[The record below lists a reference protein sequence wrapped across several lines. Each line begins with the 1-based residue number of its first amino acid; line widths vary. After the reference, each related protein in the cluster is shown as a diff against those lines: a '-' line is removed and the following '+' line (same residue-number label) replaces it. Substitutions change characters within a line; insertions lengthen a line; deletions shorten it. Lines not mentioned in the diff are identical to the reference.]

1 MTSWPE
7 QPPTGQPQT
16 RRQAREFERSA
27 SRRAGTA
34 EPTPGGQIPEMTTTA
49 PPRPAD
55 EDATAADT
63 SQQSEKPQAEAQEA
77 EKAQA
82 ESKQAEPAAP
92 KAEQSPAQPERPAI
106 PASAFAEP
114 GVSSPSRDAFDL
126 FRQGPDTTQPEPVT
140 QPMAILQPT
149 TPPAAPASG
158 TPGTS
163 TAPAAPSAGSE
174 RTLTRRELR
183 AMLQAQEANAQANHA
198 PAAGEQVFPVS
209 FTSGPEESGP
219 GASGPGASGAA
230 GSGSSAP
237 QAAAAAPAADPIAAD
252 PATPAPTSEK
262 SAWPFAPLTPS
273 SAPAASR
280 SGQSETTVTQSPTS
294 PFAAFGTAEPKADTP
309 AVETPSAPAPAK
321 SDDPNETAAQERRP
335 FTPPTGHWSTAA
347 ELDDQNQPITSRNVA
362 QSTAATTTN
371 ALILP
376 VIPQPDTRAPLTST
390 GEILVTG
397 SIDLPRGMGATGAHP
412 DRIDSSD
419 LDRLL
424 DGEENEFNTSEVQP
438 VRASRA
444 ISTHTSTRGVIAPPK
459 KRGNTLPLILM
470 ITAGVLAVSVTALL
484 VAAYVL
490 KVF

>member
-7 QPPTGQPQT
+7 EPPAGQPQT

-34 EPTPGGQIPEMTTTA
+34 EPTPAGQIPEVTTNS
-49 PPRPAD
+49 PQRERPAELTQEEAAQGD
-55 EDATAADT
+55 SAADV
-63 SQQSEKPQAEAQEA
+63 
-77 EKAQA
+77 
-82 ESKQAEPAAP
+82 
-92 KAEQSPAQPERPAI
+92 EQPAI

-126 FRQGPDTTQPEPVT
+126 FKQAPNVSQPEPVT
-140 QPMAILQPT
+140 QPMAILQPEP
-149 TPPAAPASG
+149 TPPVSAAPAA
-158 TPGTS
+158 
-163 TAPAAPSAGSE
+163 APARPQQTDQG

-183 AMLQAQEANAQANHA
+183 AMQQAEQANGQAGH
-198 PAAGEQVFPVS
+198 PSVAGEPVVPVT
-209 FTSGPEESGP
+209 FTSEPEGGAASSPKPRPAVAASPSIGTPP
-219 GASGPGASGAA
+219 GASVGSAA
-230 GSGSSAP
+230 TSEQSSGS
-237 QAAAAAPAADPIAAD
+237 
-252 PATPAPTSEK
+252 TSEK
-262 SAWPFAPLTPS
+262 SAWPFPPLVPS
-273 SAPAASR
+273 ASR
-280 SGQSETTVTQSPTS
+280 TSQPDATVTQSLTS
-294 PFAAFGTAEPKADTP
+294 PFAAFGTQ
-309 AVETPSAPAPAK
+309 PSPRTEGAPAK
-321 SDDPNETAAQERRP
+321 AADPVSATGDATDDVSAQERRP

-347 ELDDQNQPITSRNVA
+347 ELDDGNEPITSRNVG

-376 VIPQPDTRAPLTST
+376 AIPQPDATAPLTST

-412 DRIDSSD
+412 DHIDSSD

-459 KRGNTLPLILM
+459 KRGNTLPVVLM
-470 ITAGVLAVSVTALL
+470 VTAGVLAIGVIGLL

>member
-7 QPPTGQPQT
+7 QPPTGQPQAQT
-16 RRQAREFERSA
+16 RRQAREFERS
-27 SRRAGTA
+27 RRAGTS
-34 EPTPGGQIPEMTTTA
+34 EPTPGGQIPEMITSSPRERAEADDVDNA
-49 PPRPAD
+49 PSVD
-55 EDATAADT
+55 E
-63 SQQSEKPQAEAQEA
+63 QAEEPTTSA
-77 EKAQA
+77 A
-82 ESKQAEPAAP
+82 ESAPEASAAP
-92 KAEQSPAQPERPAI
+92 ASAAPERPAI

-114 GVSSPSRDAFDL
+114 GVSSPSRDSFDL
-126 FRQGPDTTQPEPVT
+126 FRQAPDASRPEPVT
-140 QPMAILQPT
+140 QPMAILQPSGN
-149 TPPAAPASG
+149 PAAPAS
-158 TPGTS
+158 
-163 TAPAAPSAGSE
+163 APAAPAQAAPQAGSPE

-183 AMLQAQEANAQANHA
+183 AMLQAQEANAQANH
-198 PAAGEQVFPVS
+198 PATAGEQVFPVA
-209 FTSGPEESGP
+209 FTSGPEAGDAMAETP
-219 GASGPGASGAA
+219 VASPTAT
-230 GSGSSAP
+230 GSPESAP
-237 QAAAAAPAADPIAAD
+237 
-252 PATPAPTSEK
+252 TGEK

-280 SGQSETTVTQSPTS
+280 AGQSETTVTQSTAS
-294 PFAAFGTAEPKADTP
+294 PFAAFGS
-309 AVETPSAPAPAK
+309 PSAPKASETPESDAQAAAAAPAAVPATTTTPEDT
-321 SDDPNETAAQERRP
+321 SAQERRP

-347 ELDDQNQPITSRNVA
+347 ELDDHNQPITSRNVA

-376 VIPQPDTRAPLTST
+376 AIPHPDSSAPLTST

-419 LDRLL
+419 IDRLL

-459 KRGNTLPLILM
+459 KRGNLLPVVLM
-470 ITAGVLAVSVTALL
+470 VTAGVLAVGVIGLL

>member
-7 QPPTGQPQT
+7 EPPAGQPQT

-34 EPTPGGQIPEMTTTA
+34 EPTPAGQIPEVTTNSPQRERAAEPTQEEA
-49 PPRPAD
+49 AQGD
-55 EDATAADT
+55 SAADVD
-63 SQQSEKPQAEAQEA
+63 Q
-77 EKAQA
+77 
-82 ESKQAEPAAP
+82 
-92 KAEQSPAQPERPAI
+92 PAI

-114 GVSSPSRDAFDL
+114 GVSSPSSDAFDL
-126 FRQGPDTTQPEPVT
+126 FKQAPDVSQPEPVT
-140 QPMAILQPT
+140 QPMAILQPEPA
-149 TPPAAPASG
+149 PP
-158 TPGTS
+158 
-163 TAPAAPSAGSE
+163 APAAAAAATARQQPTDQG

-183 AMLQAQEANAQANHA
+183 AMQQAEQANGQAGH
-198 PAAGEQVFPVS
+198 PAVVGEPVVPVT
-209 FTSGPEESGP
+209 FTSEPEG
-219 GASGPGASGAA
+219 GAA
-230 GSGSSAP
+230 SSPKPRPAVAP
-237 QAAAAAPAADPIAAD
+237 IPSIGTPPSASEASAAAPAQSSGSAS
-252 PATPAPTSEK
+252 TSEK
-262 SAWPFAPLTPS
+262 SAWPFPPLVPS
-273 SAPAASR
+273 ASR
-280 SGQSETTVTQSPTS
+280 TPQPEATATQSLTS
-294 PFAAFGTAEPKADTP
+294 PFAAFGAQPSPKAE
-309 AVETPSAPAPAK
+309 AAPAK
-321 SDDPNETAAQERRP
+321 AADQVSPAGDSTDDVSTQERRP

-347 ELDDQNQPITSRNVA
+347 ELDDRNEPITSRNVG

-376 VIPQPDTRAPLTST
+376 AIPHPDATAPLTST

-412 DRIDSSD
+412 DHIDSSD

-459 KRGNTLPLILM
+459 KRGNTLPVVLM
-470 ITAGVLAVSVTALL
+470 VTAGVLAIGVIGLL

>member
-7 QPPTGQPQT
+7 EPPAGQPQT

-34 EPTPGGQIPEMTTTA
+34 EPTPAGQIPDVTTN
-49 PPRPAD
+49 
-55 EDATAADT
+55 
-63 SQQSEKPQAEAQEA
+63 SPQRDR
-77 EKAQA
+77 
-82 ESKQAEPAAP
+82 SAEPAQDETAQEDSG
-92 KAEQSPAQPERPAI
+92 ANVEQPAI

-114 GVSSPSRDAFDL
+114 GVSSSSHDAFDL
-126 FRQGPDTTQPEPVT
+126 FRQAPDASQPEPVT
-140 QPMAILQPT
+140 QPMAILQPEPT
-149 TPPAAPASG
+149 APAPAATAAPARPQQQADLG
-158 TPGTS
+158 
-163 TAPAAPSAGSE
+163 

-183 AMLQAQEANAQANHA
+183 AMQQAEQANAQNGQAAH
-198 PAAGEQVFPVS
+198 PAVAGESVVPVT
-209 FTSGPEESGP
+209 FTAEPEG
-219 GASGPGASGAA
+219 GAA
-230 GSGSSAP
+230 SAATP
-237 QAAAAAPAADPIAAD
+237 RPAGAAATAIGTQQTASEGSAAASAQSGG
-252 PATPAPTSEK
+252 ATSTSEK
-262 SAWPFAPLTPS
+262 SAWPFPPLV
-273 SAPAASR
+273 PAAS
-280 SGQSETTVTQSPTS
+280 QPEATVTQSLTS
-294 PFAAFGTAEPKADTP
+294 PFAAFGTQPSPKP
-309 AVETPSAPAPAK
+309 AAAPAK
-321 SDDPNETAAQERRP
+321 AGDPASAAADTTDDVSTQERRP

-347 ELDDQNQPITSRNVA
+347 ELEDGNEPITSRNVG

-376 VIPQPDTRAPLTST
+376 AIPQPDATAPLTST

-412 DRIDSSD
+412 DHIDSSD

-459 KRGNTLPLILM
+459 KRGNTLPVVLM
-470 ITAGVLAVSVTALL
+470 VTAGVLAIGVIGLL

>member
-7 QPPTGQPQT
+7 EPLAGQPQT

-34 EPTPGGQIPEMTTTA
+34 EPTPAGQIPDVTTNA
-49 PPRPAD
+49 PQP
-55 EDATAADT
+55 EAA
-63 SQQSEKPQAEAQEA
+63 
-77 EKAQA
+77 
-82 ESKQAEPAAP
+82 AAP
-92 KAEQSPAQPERPAI
+92 TRDEAVQGASADVERPAI

-126 FRQGPDTTQPEPVT
+126 FKQSPDASQPEPVT
-140 QPMAILQPT
+140 QPMAVLQPES
-149 TPPAAPASG
+149 TPPVPAAPA
-158 TPGTS
+158 
-163 TAPAAPSAGSE
+163 APPRPEQQAGE
-174 RTLTRRELR
+174 GRTLTRRELR
-183 AMLQAQEANAQANHA
+183 AMQQAQQANAQTGNGQPSH
-198 PAAGEQVFPVS
+198 PATAGQPVVPVT
-209 FTSGPEESGP
+209 FTSDPEGGAASAPKPRAADVATASIGMQPTTAEEAP
-219 GASGPGASGAA
+219 TASGPSNGTAS
-230 GSGSSAP
+230 
-237 QAAAAAPAADPIAAD
+237 
-252 PATPAPTSEK
+252 TSEK
-262 SAWPFAPLTPS
+262 SAWPFAPLV
-273 SAPAASR
+273 PAGSR
-280 SGQSETTVTQSPTS
+280 TSRTSQPETTVTQSPTS
-294 PFAAFGTAEPKADTP
+294 PFAAFGTQ
-309 AVETPSAPAPAK
+309 APARPEAAPANVAGPVSAASEK
-321 SDDPNETAAQERRP
+321 TDDVSTQERRP

-347 ELDDQNQPITSRNVA
+347 ELDDRNEPITSRNVG

-376 VIPQPDTRAPLTST
+376 AIPQPDATAPLTST

-412 DRIDSSD
+412 DHIDSSD

-459 KRGNTLPLILM
+459 KRGNMLPVVLM
-470 ITAGVLAVSVTALL
+470 VTAGVLAIGVIGLL

>member
-7 QPPTGQPQT
+7 EPPAGQPQT

-34 EPTPGGQIPEMTTTA
+34 EPTPAGQIPEVTNSPQRERAAEPTQEEA
-49 PPRPAD
+49 AQGD
-55 EDATAADT
+55 SAADV
-63 SQQSEKPQAEAQEA
+63 
-77 EKAQA
+77 
-82 ESKQAEPAAP
+82 
-92 KAEQSPAQPERPAI
+92 EQPAI

-114 GVSSPSRDAFDL
+114 GVSSPSSDAFDL
-126 FRQGPDTTQPEPVT
+126 FKQAPDVSQPEPVT
-140 QPMAILQPT
+140 QPMAILQPET
-149 TPPAAPASG
+149 TPPVSAAAAAAPVRQQPTDQS
-158 TPGTS
+158 
-163 TAPAAPSAGSE
+163 

-183 AMLQAQEANAQANHA
+183 AMQQAEQANGQAGH
-198 PAAGEQVFPVS
+198 PAVAGEPVVPVT
-209 FTSGPEESGP
+209 FTSEPEG
-219 GASGPGASGAA
+219 GAA
-230 GSGSSAP
+230 SSAKP
-237 QAAAAAPAADPIAAD
+237 RPAVAPPPSIGTPPSASEGSPAAPAQSSGS
-252 PATPAPTSEK
+252 TSEK
-262 SAWPFAPLTPS
+262 SAWPFPPLVPS
-273 SAPAASR
+273 ASR
-280 SGQSETTVTQSPTS
+280 TSQPEATVTQSLTS
-294 PFAAFGTAEPKADTP
+294 PFAAFGTQ
-309 AVETPSAPAPAK
+309 PSAKTEAAPAK
-321 SDDPNETAAQERRP
+321 AADPVSATADATDDVSTQERRP

-347 ELDDQNQPITSRNVA
+347 ELDDGNEPITSRNVG

-376 VIPQPDTRAPLTST
+376 AIPHPDATAPLTST

-412 DRIDSSD
+412 DHIDSSD

-459 KRGNTLPLILM
+459 KRGNTLPVVLM
-470 ITAGVLAVSVTALL
+470 VTAGVLAIGVIGLL

>member
-7 QPPTGQPQT
+7 EPPTGQPQT
-16 RRQAREFERSA
+16 RRQAREFA
-27 SRRAGTA
+27 RRAGTA
-34 EPTPGGQIPEMTTTA
+34 QPTPAGQVPDVTTNVPQRATDTA
-49 PPRPAD
+49 
-55 EDATAADT
+55 DAPKTGAPKGAA
-63 SQQSEKPQAEAQEA
+63 K
-77 EKAQA
+77 
-82 ESKQAEPAAP
+82 EPAAEAP
-92 KAEQSPAQPERPAI
+92 TI

-126 FRQGPDTTQPEPVT
+126 FRQAPDTSRPEPVT
-140 QPMAILQPT
+140 QPMAIL
-149 TPPAAPASG
+149 TPDAQAKAPARTSSSDSAASAPAAPAGAAS
-158 TPGTS
+158 
-163 TAPAAPSAGSE
+163 APATPAGSSLPE

-183 AMLQAQEANAQANHA
+183 AMLQAQQANEQANHPVA
-198 PAAGEQVFPVS
+198 SEEQVFPVA
-209 FTSGPEESGP
+209 FTPGPE
-219 GASGPGASGAA
+219 
-230 GSGSSAP
+230 
-237 QAAAAAPAADPIAAD
+237 AAAAKADAPADASRKGQEPAA
-252 PATPAPTSEK
+252 ASTSEK
-262 SAWPFAPLTPS
+262 TAWPFAPLTPS

-280 SGQSETTVTQSPTS
+280 AGADEPTVTQSSAS
-294 PFAAFGTAEPKADTP
+294 PFAAFGTPAASKPAQAAPESTTDAERESSAQS
-309 AVETPSAPAPAK
+309 AAAAPAPA
-321 SDDPNETAAQERRP
+321 SDAAEDTSAQERRP

-347 ELDDQNQPITSRNVA
+347 ELEDQNQPITSRNVA

-376 VIPQPDTRAPLTST
+376 AIPQPSAAPLTST

-419 LDRLL
+419 IDRLL

-459 KRGNTLPLILM
+459 KRGNALPVVLM
-470 ITAGVLAVSVTALL
+470 VTAGVLAVGVIALL

>member
-7 QPPTGQPQT
+7 EPPAGQPQT

-34 EPTPGGQIPEMTTTA
+34 EPTPAGQIPEVTTNS
-49 PPRPAD
+49 PQRERPSEPTQEAAHGD
-55 EDATAADT
+55 PAADV
-63 SQQSEKPQAEAQEA
+63 
-77 EKAQA
+77 
-82 ESKQAEPAAP
+82 
-92 KAEQSPAQPERPAI
+92 EQPAI

-114 GVSSPSRDAFDL
+114 GVSSPSSDVFDL
-126 FRQGPDTTQPEPVT
+126 FKQAPDVSQPEPVT
-140 QPMAILQPT
+140 QPMAILQPEPA
-149 TPPAAPASG
+149 PPAPAAAAAAAPAR
-158 TPGTS
+158 PQQ
-163 TAPAAPSAGSE
+163 PADQG

-183 AMLQAQEANAQANHA
+183 AMQQAEQANGQAGH
-198 PAAGEQVFPVS
+198 PAVAGEPVVPVT
-209 FTSGPEESGP
+209 FTSEPEG
-219 GASGPGASGAA
+219 GAA
-230 GSGSSAP
+230 SSPKPRPAVAPPPSIGTPPSASEGSAAVPAQSSGSTS
-237 QAAAAAPAADPIAAD
+237 
-252 PATPAPTSEK
+252 TSEK
-262 SAWPFAPLTPS
+262 SAWPFPPLVPS
-273 SAPAASR
+273 ASR
-280 SGQSETTVTQSPTS
+280 TSQPEATVTQSLTS
-294 PFAAFGTAEPKADTP
+294 PFAAFGAQPSPKTEAAAGPADPVSATADAT
-309 AVETPSAPAPAK
+309 
-321 SDDPNETAAQERRP
+321 DDVSTQERRP

-347 ELDDQNQPITSRNVA
+347 ELDDGNEPITSRNVG

-376 VIPQPDTRAPLTST
+376 AIPHPDATAPLTST

-412 DRIDSSD
+412 DHLDSSD
-419 LDRLL
+419 LVRLL

-459 KRGNTLPLILM
+459 KRGNTLPVVLM
-470 ITAGVLAVSVTALL
+470 VTAGVLAIGVIGLL

>member
-34 EPTPGGQIPEMTTTA
+34 EPTPAGQIPDVTTNV
-49 PPRPAD
+49 PPRPAEAPQD
-55 EDATAADT
+55 DAP
-63 SQQSEKPQAEAQEA
+63 QQD
-77 EKAQA
+77 
-82 ESKQAEPAAP
+82 AAP
-92 KAEQSPAQPERPAI
+92 QQASQAANEAPAI

-126 FRQGPDTTQPEPVT
+126 FREAPDASRPEPVT
-140 QPMAILQPT
+140 QPMAILKNPNAPEAAGAQ
-149 TPPAAPASG
+149 AAPTASASPASATQAPATSAPANGASG
-158 TPGTS
+158 GSPQATP
-163 TAPAAPSAGSE
+163 E

-183 AMLQAQEANAQANHA
+183 AMLQAQEANAQANH
-198 PAAGEQVFPVS
+198 PVAAGEQVFPVA
-209 FTSGPEESGP
+209 FTSGPEG
-219 GASGPGASGAA
+219 GSGAA
-230 GSGSSAP
+230 TEVAETAEPTDTGAAD
-237 QAAAAAPAADPIAAD
+237 AAA
-252 PATPAPTSEK
+252 TSEK
-262 SAWPFAPLTPS
+262 TAWPFAPLTPS

-280 SGQSETTVTQSPTS
+280 AGAPEPTVTQSSTS
-294 PFAAFGTAEPKADTP
+294 PFAAFGAPSQK
-309 AVETPSAPAPAK
+309 VSAPAASDTGSEAVAAAPADEPEDT
-321 SDDPNETAAQERRP
+321 SAQERRP

-347 ELDDQNQPITSRNVA
+347 ELDDQNHPITSRNVA

-376 VIPQPDTRAPLTST
+376 AIPQPSTNAPLTST

-459 KRGNTLPLILM
+459 KRGNALPVVLM
-470 ITAGVLAVSVTALL
+470 VTAGVLAVGVIALL